1 MRVVR
6 SSEELGEAVET
17 ILGLTI
23 KGKPVSAVL
32 LEEGAAVQRELYL
45 AITLDRHAK
54 SPLLIFSTRGGM
66 DIEQVATDDPAALL
80 RLPLQAASE
89 TCDDACRRV
98 VAAAGLSDPGLDE
111 ALADLVRR
119 LWALY
124 RERDASLLEIN
135 PLAVVDDPARLVALD
150 AKVTIDDSALYRQ
163 PDLAALR
170 PDEDARERAAREAGV
185 TYLTLDGNVGVLGN
199 GAGLVMSTLDMI
211 GAAGGAAADFCD
223 IGGGAR
229 AERIAAALDIITG
242 DERMRALLI
251 NIFGGITRGDEVARG
266 VLAWT
271 ATQQRP
277 AARRAA
283 RRQQRRR
290 GAGAS
295 CRGRA
300 RRPRRHAERPGGG
313 RSRGRG
319 RGGEGG
325 AGMSILVDGA
335 SRVLVQGMT
344 GREGSFHTE
353 RMLAAGA
360 AVVAG
365 VTPGKGG
372 RIACGLPV
380 FDDVGEAVSAT
391 GADVSVIFVPARFAK
406 AAVLQAAA
414 GGVRVAVLITEGIPV
429 RDMSEVVAE
438 LGLDEGPV
446 AGRPFV
452 LIGPNC
458 PASSPRG
465 AATPASWRRRCSR
478 PAQSA
483 SSRAAGH

>member
-1 MRVVR
+1 MDLFEHQGKDLFAAVGIPVLPSRLARDGAEAERAASELGFPLAVKAQVLTGGRGKAGGVRVVR
-6 SSEELGEAVET
+6 SREELGEAVET

-23 KGKPVSAVL
+23 KGKTVSAVL
-32 LEEGAAVQRELYL
+32 LEQGAVVLRELYL

-80 RLPLQAASE
+80 RLPLQAASQ
-89 TCDDACRRV
+89 TCDDACRGV
-98 VAAAGLSDPGLDE
+98 VAAAGLGDPGLNE

-170 PDEDARERAAREAGV
+170 PDEDARERAAREADV

-266 VLAWT
+266 VLAWA
-271 ATQQRP
+271 ATT
-277 AARRAA
+277 
-283 RRQQRRR
+283 
-290 GAGAS
+290 S
-295 CRGRA
+295 
-300 RRPRRHAERPGGG
+300 
-313 RSRGRG
+313 S
-319 RGGEGG
+319 
-325 AGMSILVDGA
+325 
-335 SRVLVQGMT
+335 
-344 GREGSFHTE
+344 
-353 RMLAAGA
+353 
-360 AVVAG
+360 
-365 VTPGKGG
+365 
-372 RIACGLPV
+372 GLPLV
-380 FDDVGEAVSAT
+380 VRLDGNN
-391 GADVSVIFVPARFAK
+391 
-406 AAVLQAAA
+406 AAEGLELLAAA
-414 GGVRVAVLITEGIPV
+414 GLDGLVVTQSAQEAVET
-429 RDMSEVVAE
+429 VVAAAA
-438 LGLDEGPV
+438 GK
-446 AGRPFV
+446 GRP
-452 LIGPNC
+452 
-458 PASSPRG
+458 A
-465 AATPASWRRRCSR
+465 
-478 PAQSA
+478 
-483 SSRAAGH
+483 